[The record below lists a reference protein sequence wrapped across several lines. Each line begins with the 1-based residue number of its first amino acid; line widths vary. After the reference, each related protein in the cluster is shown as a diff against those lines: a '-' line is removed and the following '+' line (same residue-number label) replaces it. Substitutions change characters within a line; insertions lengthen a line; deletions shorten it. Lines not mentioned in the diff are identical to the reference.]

1 MSELVYGLIIGII
14 FGFLLQKGRV
24 IRYDK
29 QIGALRLIDLTIV
42 KFMLSSILI
51 AMVGVYILKDLGIA
65 KLSIKTT
72 ILGGNIVGGLL
83 FGIGWGLFGY
93 CPGTA
98 VGALGEGRWDVVWG
112 LLGMLAGAAIYSEA
126 FPFMKRTVLTWGNYG
141 KITLPQIFGVNHWVV
156 ILILWILVIIMFWG
170 IEKKKL

>member
-1 MSELVYGLIIGII
+1 MSELVYGLITGII

-98 VGALGEGRWDVVWG
+98 VGALGEGGWDVVWG
-112 LLGMLAGAAIYSEA
+112 LLGMLAGAAIYAEA

-170 IEKKKL
+170 VEKKKL